1 MGTGLKSGEVS
12 LREWTSF
19 LFYVLSMLDK
29 NYEIH
34 FAPLQGLTDVS
45 FRRLHAQ
52 LFGGVDFYYTPFIRI
67 ERGLFRKRD
76 LRDLA
81 DDNLEN
87 LVPQVLPCSAE
98 ELEKL
103 CEPILAKGGKRV
115 DVNIGCPFP
124 PVMAHGRGAAL
135 INNPDALADVLAG
148 ISKLS
153 SDIEFSLKMRLGYS
167 DASQWEAVIDAI
179 NDTPLRHVTMHARIA
194 KQQYRGECDLEAFD
208 RFVAK
213 CKHHVIY
220 NGDLLSVKDV
230 EDAIHRWPSL
240 RGVMIGRGLL
250 ADMSLARK
258 LRGDDVADFAT
269 AFRQLHD
276 GMFSDAQSRMTEPR
290 QVAEHMKPYWDYF
303 CQDDA
308 FRRDI
313 KAIRKAHTADQYEA
327 AAIPLINK
335 MLNK

>member
-1 MGTGLKSGEVS
+1 
-12 LREWTSF
+12 
-19 LFYVLSMLDK
+19 MLDQK
-29 NYEIH
+29 YEIH

-81 DDNLEN
+81 DDTLEN
-87 LVPQVLPCSAE
+87 LVPQVLPGSAE
-98 ELEKL
+98 ELERL
-103 CEPILAKGGKRV
+103 CEPIISKGLRRV

-135 INNPDALADVLAG
+135 INNPDALADVLTG
-148 ISKLS
+148 IAKLS

-167 DASQWEAVIDAI
+167 DSAQWEFIIGSI

-208 RFVAK
+208 SFFAA
-213 CKHHVIY
+213 CKHPVIY
-220 NGDLLSVKDV
+220 NGDLLTVKDV
-230 EDAIHRWPSL
+230 EDTISRWPSL
-240 RGVMIGRGLL
+240 RGVMIGRGFL

-258 LRGDDVADFAT
+258 LRGEEVADFAS
-269 AFRQLHD
+269 AFHQLHD
-276 GMFSDAQSRMTEPR
+276 GMLSDAQARMTEPR

-303 CQDDA
+303 CQDEA
-308 FRRDI
+308 FRRDL
-313 KAIRKAHTADQYEA
+313 KAIRKARSADQYEA
-327 AAIPLINK
+327 ASIPLISKMFNK
-335 MLNK
+335 

>member
-1 MGTGLKSGEVS
+1 
-12 LREWTSF
+12 
-19 LFYVLSMLDK
+19 MLDK

-52 LFGGVDFYYTPFIRI
+52 LFGGIDFYYTPFIRI

-81 DDNLEN
+81 DDTLEN
-87 LVPQVLPCSAE
+87 LVPQVLPDSAE
-98 ELEKL
+98 ELERL
-103 CEPILAKGGKRV
+103 CEPILAKGIRRV

-135 INNPDALADVLAG
+135 INNPDALAGVLTGVA
-148 ISKLS
+148 KLS

-167 DASQWEAVIDAI
+167 DPAQWESVIDSI

-208 RFVAK
+208 RFFSK
-213 CKHHVIY
+213 CKHPVIY
-220 NGDLLSVKDV
+220 NGDLLTVKNV
-230 EDAIHRWPSL
+230 EEAISKWPSL

-258 LRGDDVADFAT
+258 LRGEDVADFASS
-269 AFRQLHD
+269 FRQLHD
-276 GMFSDAQSRMTEPR
+276 GMLSDAQSRMTESR

-303 CQDDA
+303 CKDEV
-308 FRRDI
+308 FRREL
-313 KAIRKAHTADQYEA
+313 KAVRKARTADQYEA
-327 AAIPLINK
+327 ASVPLISKMFNK
-335 MLNK
+335 

>member
-1 MGTGLKSGEVS
+1 
-12 LREWTSF
+12 
-19 LFYVLSMLDK
+19 MLDK

-81 DDNLEN
+81 DDTLEN
-87 LVPQVLPCSAE
+87 LVPQVLPGSAE
-98 ELEKL
+98 ELERL
-103 CEPILAKGGKRV
+103 REPIISKGLQRV

-148 ISKLS
+148 IAKLS

-167 DASQWEAVIDAI
+167 DYAQWESVIDSI

-208 RFVAK
+208 NFLAK
-213 CKHHVIY
+213 CKHPVIY
-220 NGDLLSVKDV
+220 NGDLLTVKDV
-230 EDAIHRWPSL
+230 EGVISRWPSL

-258 LRGDDVADFAT
+258 LRGEEVADFAS

-276 GMFSDAQSRMTEPR
+276 GMLADAQSRMTEPR

-303 CQDDA
+303 CPNEA
-308 FRRDI
+308 FRRDL
-313 KAIRKAHTADQYEA
+313 KAIRKARSADQYEA
-327 AAIPLINK
+327 ASTPLISKMFNK
-335 MLNK
+335 